1 MHISLLLHL
10 RDVKARPEI
19 ILRALYAQRYVYR
32 NTLILHTVHRN
43 FKSNAPAARRRLH
56 VRGGRVYVS
65 AQRRGKPEL
74 TAY

>member
-32 NTLILHTVHRN
+32 NTLILRTVHRN
-43 FKSNAPAARRRLH
+43 FKSNARAPAPTGTWGSG
-56 VRGGRVYVS
+56 VRERTTS
-65 AQRRGKPEL
+65 RK
-74 TAY
+74 T